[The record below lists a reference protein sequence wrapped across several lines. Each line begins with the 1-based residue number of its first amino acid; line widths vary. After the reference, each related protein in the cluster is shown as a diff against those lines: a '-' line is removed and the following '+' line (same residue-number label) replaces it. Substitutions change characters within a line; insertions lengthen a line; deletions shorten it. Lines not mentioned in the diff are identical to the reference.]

1 MRCHLFCFILRWF
14 DVTSQTPSRPIL
26 KMLRDARH
34 DDKDEEREKKMTTGL
49 LVFTFQASSHFFTR
63 PLRPEFADFLN
74 QMLVLDPQHR
84 LSAGDA
90 LKHAFLNDS

>member
-1 MRCHLFCFILRWF
+1 
-14 DVTSQTPSRPIL
+14 
-26 KMLRDARH
+26 MLRDARH
-34 DDKDEEREKKMTTGL
+34 DDKDEEKEKKMATGSYFL
-49 LVFTFQASSHFFTR
+49 STHPHFISFSDVVPF
-63 PLRPEFADFLN
+63 PLQPEFADFLN

>member
-1 MRCHLFCFILRWF
+1 MTKTRRKKKRWQQVLLLFLPSFDSLSHGPALPMR
-14 DVTSQTPSRPIL
+14 S
-26 KMLRDARH
+26 
-34 DDKDEEREKKMTTGL
+34 
-49 LVFTFQASSHFFTR
+49 
-63 PLRPEFADFLN
+63 EFADFLN